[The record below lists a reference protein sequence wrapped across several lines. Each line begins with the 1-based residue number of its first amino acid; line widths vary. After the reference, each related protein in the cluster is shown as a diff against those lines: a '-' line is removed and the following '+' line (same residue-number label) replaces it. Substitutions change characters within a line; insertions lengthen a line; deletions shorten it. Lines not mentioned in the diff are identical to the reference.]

1 MNRNTG
7 HEAESMQTRE
17 PCLVRVQLFEGPLDL
32 LLHLIKKNE
41 VDIYDIPIAV
51 ITEQYIEYLEFMK
64 DIDLQIVGEYLVI
77 AAELSLIKSRM
88 LLPKPVIEEDET
100 DPRAELVKRLIE
112 YQKYKDAASDL
123 IERPILGRDV
133 FKRDFDGS
141 EAVVE
146 EEIELVPVSLW
157 ALIETFREFYN
168 RRSHLWTEDIVYEV
182 ESVTIEEKIHEITS
196 RLLERRT
203 MKFTEFLDDCSS
215 KFDLVL
221 TFLAILELARMENI
235 RVSQES
241 HEGDIIISHHTG
253 ENELGAY

>member
-1 MNRNTG
+1 
-7 HEAESMQTRE
+7 MQTRE
-17 PCLVRVQLFEGPLDL
+17 PCLVKVQLFEGPLDL

-64 DIDLQIVGEYLVI
+64 DLDLQVVGEYLVI

-168 RRSHLWTEDIVYEV
+168 RRSHLWTEEIVYEV
-182 ESVTIEEKIHEITS
+182 ESITIEEKIHEITS

-235 RVSQES
+235 RVSQEG